1 MADANCTEKGK
12 LSKSDLKQIKSDVYA
27 AGLIFASILQLAK
40 ETDADYNM
48 PAFEALCEKG
58 GYLTDRCLSLFG
70 TPGIHGTFEGWA
82 GLTRTNEPEV
92 TA

>member
-1 MADANCTEKGK
+1 MADANCTEQRK
-12 LSKSDLKQIKSDVYA
+12 LSERDLKQIKSDVYA

-82 GLTRTNEPEV
+82 GLDLASESEAP
-92 TA
+92 A

>member
-1 MADANCTEKGK
+1 MADANCTEQRK
-12 LSKSDLKQIKSDVYA
+12 LSERDLKQIKSDVYA
-27 AGLIFASILQLAK
+27 AGLIFESILQLAK
-40 ETDADYNM
+40 ETDSEFNSIAVG
-48 PAFEALCEKG
+48 ALCEKG
-58 GYLTDRCLSLFG
+58 GYLTDRCLSLFD